1 VPKYLVQASH
11 IGDGVQGLL
20 KEGGSARRAAVE
32 KACAS
37 VGGALD
43 AFYYAFGDT
52 DVVAI
57 IDLPDHVVAAGLA
70 LLIASSGRVDIK
82 TTVLLTPEEIDSAVK
97 VGGDYRP
104 LGG

>member
-1 VPKYLVQASH
+1 MPKYLFQASH
-11 IGDGVQGLL
+11 IGEGVQGLR

-32 KACAS
+32 KACTS
-37 VGGALD
+37 VGGHLD
-43 AFYYAFGDT
+43 AFYYAFGET

-57 IDLPDHVVAAGLA
+57 MDLPDNVAAAGLA
-70 LLIASSGRVDIK
+70 LVIAASGKVDIK

-97 VGGDYRP
+97 VGVDYRS

>member
-11 IGDGVQGLL
+11 NSDGVQGLI

-37 VGGALD
+37 IGGALD
-43 AFYYAFGDT
+43 AFYYAFGET

-57 IDLPDHVVAAGLA
+57 IDLPDNVTAAGLA
-70 LLIASSGRVDIK
+70 LVIAASGKVDMK
-82 TTVLLTPEEIDSAVK
+82 TTVLLTPEEIDSAVR